1 MNVRNNIQGSII
13 YGDFIAGDK
22 NVYTIQQHRDLFDKP
37 IFLHYLGPK
46 ISKLLWNGR
55 DNWNSII
62 NTTKIIAL
70 LFDNII
76 VSLSDLTQSP
86 AVYNSEFFHKLL
98 RCKIGD
104 TYLIS
109 CTGTK
114 TNQDLSMF
122 LEERKEFYEKPGFYQ
137 VASMETINSFLDN
150 IKAAA
155 IPKRFET
162 GKFLS
167 QRWIEQLT
175 LLGNDNFS
183 INDIHENSMK
193 NLIVANKNYFFSR
206 KLDEIILIPDRLR
219 GFPFVW
225 DSINYLNLISVPF
238 DPMSVENLEVYLA
251 TEWINCY
258 LDNYGALIPNGL
270 IGIKDCS
277 FGIEKN
283 TDLLYVI
290 SFLSQYKLI
299 DLICALPFEKLVEL
313 KQDFAFYL
321 RKVIN
326 DSFNGTFFV
335 LSLLRVKEEIE
346 KIRYSNIDCYSKIKS
361 IIIYLYEERR

>member
-1 MNVRNNIQGSII
+1 MNVQNKIQGSII
-13 YGDFIAGDK
+13 CGDFIAGDK
-22 NVYTIQQHRDLFDKP
+22 KVCTIQQRSDLFNKP
-37 IFLHYLGPK
+37 IFLHYLGQK
-46 ISKLLWNGR
+46 ISKLLWNGK
-55 DNWNSII
+55 DNWSDII
-62 NTTKIIAL
+62 NTTKIIVL

-76 VSLSDLTQSP
+76 VSLSDLAQSP

-98 RCKIGD
+98 RCKIGK

-114 TNQDLSMF
+114 TDQDLSMF
-122 LEERKEFYEKPGFYQ
+122 LEERQEFYERPGFYR
-137 VASMETINSFLDN
+137 VASVETINSFLDN
-150 IKAAA
+150 IKATA

-167 QRWIEQLT
+167 QKWIEQLT
-175 LLGNDNFS
+175 RLDSDNFS
-183 INDIHENSMK
+183 IDNIHENSMK

-206 KLDEIILIPDRLR
+206 KLDEIIHIPDRLR

-238 DPMSVENLEVYLA
+238 DLMSVENLEVYLA

-270 IGIKDCS
+270 IGTKDCS
-277 FGIEKN
+277 FGIDKN
-283 TDLLYVI
+283 TDLLFVI

-299 DLICALPFEKLVEL
+299 DLICTLSFENLIEL

-321 RKVIN
+321 RKIIN

-335 LSLLRVKEEIE
+335 SSLLRVKEQIE
-346 KIRYSNIDCYSKIKS
+346 KIRYSNSDCYSKIKN
-361 IIIYLYEERR
+361 IIICLYEERC